1 MGRKH
6 WALMV
11 FSFLGAALVIWS
23 ETRHG
28 QDAELAG
35 HSLGLGR
42 HRLRGSEVSG
52 GTVSTGRLMTWPDD
66 DPNDLGVERFSFGCV
81 GTVHCPP
88 PDASGKRSVLPPTED
103 RFDLT
108 WTTLGFLSLIGVFNM
123 AGAVSHRY
131 SLYVTS
137 SLSVQRIMFL
147 SPPLQMLWL
156 WMFADV
162 SIAKPQILLMGTAI
176 VLFANLG
183 YQTESA

>member
-1 MGRKH
+1 
-6 WALMV
+6 
-11 FSFLGAALVIWS
+11 
-23 ETRHG
+23 
-28 QDAELAG
+28 
-35 HSLGLGR
+35 
-42 HRLRGSEVSG
+42 
-52 GTVSTGRLMTWPDD
+52 
-66 DPNDLGVERFSFGCV
+66 
-81 GTVHCPP
+81 
-88 PDASGKRSVLPPTED
+88 
-103 RFDLT
+103 
-108 WTTLGFLSLIGVFNM
+108 M